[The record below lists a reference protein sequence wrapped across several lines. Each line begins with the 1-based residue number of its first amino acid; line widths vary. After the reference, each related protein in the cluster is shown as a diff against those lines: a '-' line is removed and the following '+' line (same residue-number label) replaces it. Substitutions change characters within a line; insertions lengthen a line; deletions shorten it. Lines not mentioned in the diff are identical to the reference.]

1 MYEKCGIFGI
11 ISNTN
16 TIPILF
22 EGLKKLQHRGQ
33 DGCGI
38 GYVEKDE
45 LRIVKKMGLVT
56 NLSEYVSSL
65 NSLSSIGHVRYATS
79 SKKQCVEELQPLK
92 SKNFLLVHNGN
103 IPFCKD
109 IHDTTYLRNFIESY
123 ENIETGLI
131 ELINTISGVY
141 NLLLLTKDCIYIVK
155 DRYGFRPLC
164 LTQTPNSLCV
174 MSENIAYPESN
185 LLREIEPG
193 EIVKI
198 TSYNSF
204 ETLYK
209 YNKQTEH
216 KFCIFENIYFMNP
229 RTIRYDTSVKDFR
242 ENLGS
247 LLANQETIQFTNEYI
262 VVGVPRSG
270 IFSGKSYAQTLNL
283 PYEQFILKNENV
295 NRSFIEPTQEKRK
308 QVLRKKFMFKN
319 IPKKIIIVDDTIV
332 RGNTMQKLIELL
344 KERGAEEIH
353 VRIPAPSVVSECFY
367 GVDIASKHEL
377 LTYNKSLED
386 MEKFLN
392 VNSLRFIVNF
402 PKHYSEQKY
411 CMGCFT
417 NNHNKKLLE
426 W

>member
-1 MYEKCGIFGI
+1 MHEKCGIFGI

-16 TIPILF
+16 TIPILL

-45 LRIVKKMGLVT
+45 LRIFKKMGFVT
-56 NLSEYVSSL
+56 NLSEYTSSL
-65 NSLSSIGHVRYATS
+65 NSILSIGHVRYATS
-79 SKKQCVEELQPLK
+79 SKKQCIEELQPLK

-123 ENIETGLI
+123 ENIEKGLI
-131 ELINTISGVY
+131 ELVNTISGVY
-141 NLLLLTKDCIYIVK
+141 NLLLLTKDSIYIVK

-164 LTQTPNSLCV
+164 LTQTSNSLCV

-198 TSYNSF
+198 SNYNSF
-204 ETLYK
+204 TTLYK
-209 YNKQTEH
+209 YNKQQEH

-229 RTIRYDTSVKDFR
+229 QTIRYDTSVKDFR
-242 ENLGS
+242 INLGS
-247 LLANQETIQFTNEYI
+247 LLAKQETYQFTNDYI

-270 IFSGKSYAQTLNL
+270 IFSGKSYSETLKL
-283 PYEQFILKNENV
+283 PYEQFILKDTNV
-295 NRSFIEPTQEKRK
+295 NRSFIEPTQEKRN
-308 QVLRKKFMFKN
+308 QVLRKKFIFKD
-319 IPKKIIIVDDTIV
+319 IPKRIIVVDDTIV
-332 RGNTMQKLIELL
+332 RGNTMKKLIELL

-353 VRIPAPSVVSECFY
+353 VRIPAPPIVSECFY
-367 GVDIASKHEL
+367 GVDIATKHEL
-377 LTYNKSLED
+377 LSYNKSIED

-392 VNSLRFIVNF
+392 VNSLRFIVDF
-402 PKHYSEQKY
+402 PEYYSEKKY